1 MNLKSSLTR
10 QPNFTR
16 PLFVLAFPYIT
27 GVELGWELCEV
38 YYVIYRESGTGF
50 NSMLSGV
57 LGHLRICDSRGWIPV
72 VDMQRHTGTYS
83 EDFPVLG
90 TSNMW
95 EYYFN
100 PVSEVNLQEVYE
112 SENWIDSQ
120 GRYPHEVIGSLIYGT
135 PWITEIFDKY
145 ISLREESMAA
155 LEHSRQEIGISR
167 EVLGVHFRGK
177 EMRTAP
183 NHPMPPSEQQIFR
196 RIDEA
201 LANEGFERIYLVS
214 EGVDYVQSFIHRY
227 GSRISVLDVSRSGS
241 TNVYL
246 EYPRPMHRYLLG
258 LEVLVETHLLSEC
271 GGLISGYSG
280 VSEMAHVLSRGHYRF
295 TDKVW
300 NGRVKGGALGARY
313 LWGFRSRVPRLLG
326 GFKS

>member
-1 MNLKSSLTR
+1 
-10 QPNFTR
+10 
-16 PLFVLAFPYIT
+16 
-27 GVELGWELCEV
+27 V
-38 YYVIYRESGTGF
+38 YYVIYRELGTGF

-57 LGHLRICDSRGWIPV
+57 LGHLHICDSRGWIPV
-72 VDMQRHTGTYS
+72 IDMQSHRGTYS

-100 PVSEVNLQEVYE
+100 PVSQVDLPSVYE
-112 SENWIDSQ
+112 KEGWIDSQ
-120 GRYPHEVIGSLIYGT
+120 GRYPHEVLDSLISGT
-135 PWITEIFDKY
+135 PWILEVFDKY
-145 ISLREESMAA
+145 ISLRDESLEA
-155 LEHSRQEIGISR
+155 LERARQEIDVSR

-183 NHPMPPSEQQIFR
+183 NHPMPPTEQQMFR
-196 RIDEA
+196 RIDDA
-201 LANEGFERIYLVS
+201 LENRGFERIYLVS
-214 EGVDYVQSFIHRY
+214 EGVDYVESFMNRY
-227 GSRISVLDVSRSGS
+227 GGRISVLDVSRSGP

-246 EYPRPMHRYLLG
+246 EYPRPMHRYRLG

-280 VSEMAHVLSRGHYRF
+280 VSEMAHVLSRGYYRHM
-295 TDKVW
+295 DKVW
-300 NGRVKGGALGARY
+300 NGRVKGGALGAKY
-313 LWGFRSRVPRLLG
+313 LWDFRSKAPRLLG